1 MTLEKKY
8 QYLQEILRDMESVL
22 VAFSG
27 GVDSTFL
34 AKVAHDLL
42 KDEAQA
48 VTAYS
53 QNFPESDLQELEGLA
68 NSIGVRQHVITYD
81 EMKIPHFAQNPP
93 DRCYYCKQ
101 YFFERFIYIA
111 EEHGLKEVVDG
122 SNFDD
127 AYDFRPGMRALKEL
141 EIRSPLEE
149 AVLTKEDIRNLS
161 RRLCLPT
168 WDKPSMT
175 CLATRVPFNMEIT
188 SKILTMISEAESFL
202 SQFQFH
208 RVRVRHHNEIAR
220 IEMTRDDMQRI
231 FVEYLDT
238 EIVRRFKEI
247 GYTYVTLD
255 LQGFRN
261 GSMNELLR
269 QQQGE

>member
-1 MTLEKKY
+1 MG
-8 QYLQEILRDMESVL
+8 SVL

-34 AKVAHDLL
+34 AKVAYDLL
-42 KDEAQA
+42 QSKAQA

-53 QNFPESDLQELEGLA
+53 KNFPEFDLQELDELA
-68 NSIGVRQHVITYD
+68 CSIGIRQHVITYD
-81 EMKIPHFAQNPP
+81 ELNIPNFRQNSPE
-93 DRCYYCKQ
+93 RCYHCKH
-101 YFFERFIYIA
+101 YLFERFSSIA
-111 EEHGLKEVVDG
+111 EEHGLKQVVDG

-161 RRLCLPT
+161 RRLGLPT

-175 CLATRVPFNMEIT
+175 CLATRVPYNTEIT
-188 SKILTMISEAESFL
+188 PKILTMIYEAETFL
-202 SQFQFH
+202 HQFQFH

-220 IEMTRDDMQRI
+220 IEVCRDDMQRI
-231 FVEYLDT
+231 LTEYLDK
-238 EIVRRFKEI
+238 EIVTRFKEI

-255 LQGFRN
+255 LQGFRS
-261 GSMNELLR
+261 GSMNELLKYR
-269 QQQGE
+269 NKK